1 MRYPWLDWVFM
12 GTVVLAIVFFFSF
25 IQQRNAV
32 GNVVGGIIST
42 PSENCVNYSASQPYA
57 LSSSLLLC
65 PATTHRVDYFALSE
79 SDLVI
84 DCQGST
90 IQGTGGALFVAQTNQ
105 PTVTLRDCVIEGYD
119 GLYSAQNP
127 VTVKIESRE

>member
-1 MRYPWLDWVFM
+1 MRHSWFDWVFV
-12 GTVVLAIVFFFSF
+12 GAVVLAIVFFFSF

-32 GNVVGGIIST
+32 GNVVGGTVSL
-42 PSENCVNYSASQPYA
+42 PPQDCVNYSTLQPYT
-57 LSSSLLLC
+57 LSSSLRLC
-65 PATTHRVDYFALSE
+65 GDAIHHVEYFTLVE

-90 IQGTGGALFVAQTNQ
+90 IQGDGGALFVAQTSQ
-105 PTVTLRDCVIEGYD
+105 PTVTLRDCEIAGFD
-119 GLYSAQNP
+119 GHYSNQNP